1 MFNRKGRKDITPPG
15 VRSAVIYSVH
25 INVLVY
31 LLFLVIM
38 IYGRGAVIPYEK
50 ELPQHPQHQMCA
62 GMFFTGVVMTYIYVF
77 ILFCINFHILKQERY
92 KIKTRNLLAIFI
104 SLVFIVMWNR
114 GLMMLTEYMFDLPK
128 PDARGLRGSMVRDIV
143 LGSLVIFTSQISCL
157 NYRRQL
163 IAVEKETLKAEYE
176 RARYEALK
184 AQINPHF
191 LFNTLNTLNSMIG
204 FDQKKAQE
212 YLQKLSSI
220 FRYTIQGKDATT
232 LAEELAFTRDY
243 CDLMQIRYGENIKFI
258 FEISD
263 KYNEYRLPP
272 FSIQTLVENAIKHN
286 VISKRSPLAITVST
300 GEDDTVTVF
309 NLVNRKEEVE
319 AGEGIGLV
327 NLAERYRL
335 KYGKEIEIRNSGEVF
350 SVTLPLIKE

>member
-1 MFNRKGRKDITPPG
+1 MFGREKRKKLTPPG
-15 VRSAVIYSVH
+15 VRNAVIYSVY

-38 IYGRGAVIPYEK
+38 VYGRSAVMPYGDD
-50 ELPQHPQHQMCA
+50 PHPHPPMSRA
-62 GMFFTGVVMTYIYVF
+62 MFFSGVVITYVYVF
-77 ILFCINFHILKQERY
+77 ILFCINFHILRQERY
-92 KIKTRNLLAIFI
+92 AVKVRNLFAILVSLIFI
-104 SLVFIVMWNR
+104 VLWNR
-114 GLMMLTEYMFDLPK
+114 GATVFTEYLFNLPQ
-128 PDARGLRGSMVRDIV
+128 PDARGLRGSMVRDLV
-143 LGSLVIFTSQISCL
+143 LGGLVIFSSQISCL

-163 IAVEKETLKAEYE
+163 IAIEKETLKAEYE

-212 YLQKLSSI
+212 YLQKLSAI
-220 FRYTIQGKDATT
+220 FRYTIQGKDTTT
-232 LAEELAFTRDY
+232 LNEEVAFTRDY
-243 CDLMQIRYGENIKFI
+243 CDLMQIRYGENIRFI
-258 FEISD
+258 FSISD
-263 KYNEYRLPP
+263 KYGEYRLPP

-286 VISKRSPLAITVST
+286 VISKRYPLAVTITT
-300 GEDDTVTVF
+300 DDDDTVTVC
-309 NLVNRKEEVE
+309 NMMNRKDEVE
-319 AGEGIGLV
+319 TGEGIGLA

-335 KYGKEIEIRNSGEVF
+335 KYGKEINIINSGEMF